1 MRKSLAALLFGA
13 LVLPISVTSVQTASA
28 ATKCPGAAK
37 SYKCQG
43 SVVVPASGTFRVQ
56 LATAT
61 TKVTLKGVASR
72 FAFGTQIFL
81 GRVTMRNVP
90 RHGQAFKV
98 FAGKRMPTLHL
109 TSKGTLYAF
118 NPARNSWRTVK
129 AVTSS
134 GIYAAV
140 LG

>member
-28 ATKCPGAAK
+28 ASKCPGPAK
-37 SYKCQG
+37 NYKCQNG
-43 SVVVPASGTFRVQ
+43 VLVPASGTFQVQ
-56 LATAT
+56 LSTAT

-72 FAFGTQIFL
+72 LAFGTQIFL

-98 FAGKRMPTLHL
+98 FAGKRMPPLRL
-109 TSKGTLYAF
+109 ASKGTLYAF
-118 NPARNSWRTVK
+118 NPAKNSWRPIRAITG
-129 AVTSS
+129 S
-134 GIYAAV
+134 GIYVAV
-140 LG
+140 VS